1 MQLRSQWSRAVFRPP
16 IFWPLVAIE
25 LMLFATAVH
34 SVAARVGHPRCA
46 TALEDIPAA
55 FLAPA
60 TEVTAS
66 DQTNPVA
73 GATSSE
79 SATNDPDNSP
89 AGGLQWQRTYGDYNL
104 RCYSGGFMGDEYV
117 ASQFEIWQ
125 GDALVYTNSEYVFF
139 APQDEVADTNK
150 EYEVDSELPLPGSD
164 LTGRGQP
171 DVVIH
176 EYSGGAHCCSTYR
189 IFELGDT
196 FREVAVIE
204 AQHGEIEFV
213 DLDGNGIPVIKL
225 QDWSYAYE
233 FTGFADSYAPD
244 VVLRFKGN
252 QYVMASDLT
261 TTPALSDA
269 ELVAKAAEVKD
280 AYREVDQDGSVTLS
294 SPATWSAGGGALWN
308 AMLELLY
315 TGHEDQA
322 LRLFNLAWP
331 EWAHGKRRALRKFVK
346 TVGSS
351 EYWPQM
357 TAASSVTPE

>member
-1 MQLRSQWSRAVFRPP
+1 MQFRSQWSRVVFRPP
-16 IFWPLVAIE
+16 IFWLLVAIE

-34 SVAARVGHPRCA
+34 SVAARVYRPHCA
-46 TALEDIPAA
+46 TTLEDIPAA
-55 FLAPA
+55 FFAPA
-60 TEVTAS
+60 TEETSIDRPA
-66 DQTNPVA
+66 PIA
-73 GATSSE
+73 MATSSD
-79 SATNDPDNSP
+79 SATNDFEYLPP
-89 AGGLQWQRTYGDYNL
+89 GGLQWQRTYGDYNL
-104 RCYSGGFMGDEYV
+104 RCYSGGFTGDEYV

-125 GDALVYTNSEYVFF
+125 GDVLVYTNSDYVFL
-139 APQDEVADTNK
+139 APQDEVADTNE
-150 EYEVDSELPLPGSD
+150 EYEVESELPLPGSD

-196 FREVAVIE
+196 FREVVVIE
-204 AQHGEIEFV
+204 AQHGEIEFL

-244 VVLRFKGN
+244 VVLRYKDN
-252 QYVMASDLT
+252 QYVMAPDLM
-261 TTPALSDA
+261 TTPVLTDG
-269 ELVAKAAEVKD
+269 ELVAKAAEIKE

-331 EWAHGKRRALRKFVK
+331 EWAHGKRRALRKFDK
-346 TVGSS
+346 TVGAS

-357 TAASSVTPE
+357 AEALSATPK

>member
-1 MQLRSQWSRAVFRPP
+1 VQLRSQWRRVVFHPP
-16 IFWPLVAIE
+16 IFWLLVAIE

-34 SVAARVGHPRCA
+34 SVAGRVFPPRCE
-46 TALEDIPAA
+46 TTLIDIPAA
-55 FLAPA
+55 FLTPA
-60 TEVTAS
+60 TEDTAI
-66 DQTNPVA
+66 DQTARIA
-73 GATSSE
+73 GATSAE
-79 SATNDPDNSP
+79 SATDNP
-89 AGGLQWQRTYGDYNL
+89 NNFPPGALQWQRTYGNYNL
-104 RCYSGGFMGDEYV
+104 RCYSGGFRGDEYV

-139 APQDEVADTNK
+139 APQDGVADTN
-150 EYEVDSELPLPGSD
+150 EGYEAEADLPLPGSD

-213 DLDGNGIPVIKL
+213 DLDGNGIPVIEL

-244 VVLRFKGN
+244 VVLRFKDD
-252 QYVMASDLT
+252 QYVMAPDLM

-269 ELVAKAAEVKD
+269 ELVAKAAEVKE
-280 AYREVDQDGSVTLS
+280 AYREVDQDGSVSLS

-315 TGHEDQA
+315 TGHEDEA

-331 EWAHGKRRALRKFVK
+331 EWARGKRRALRKFVK
-346 TVGSS
+346 TVGAS